1 MIRAVAQVFGR
12 DLTKEVPAKGTDG
25 RIENPKVLAI
35 ILFVDAIRSV
45 GSIAE
50 LLGCIGDLSF
60 WLAFLMRPCPA
71 CTVSERWASTYRA
84 RMCIV
89 HGVICIDKVWHFA
102 TRAVQRACCSSHSAG
117 SYKSLT
123 TLSIGDQLAN
133 HRLHVALVSTCT
145 IYRLDSKTSTLS
157 QDVWK

>member
-1 MIRAVAQVFGR
+1 MLSVVISLGTACDSCCCSGVWPRPNQRGPCQGHRRADR
-12 DLTKEVPAKGTDG
+12 EPKGT
-25 RIENPKVLAI
+25 RH
-35 ILFVDAIRSV
+35 LFVDAIRSV
-45 GSIAE
+45 CSIAE
-50 LLGCIGDLSF
+50 LLRCIGDLSF
-60 WLAFLMRPCPA
+60 WLKAFLMRPCPA

-123 TLSIGDQLAN
+123 TLSIGDQNAKSSIAC
-133 HRLHVALVSTCT
+133 RAS
-145 IYRLDSKTSTLS
+145 IYLYYYFID
-157 QDVWK
+157 